1 VNAWK
6 EPATANAGFREKHKL
21 TFPVI
26 VDERGQ
32 AASLYGILGVP
43 HVVLIDPEGRIR
55 ISGSLDA
62 SAGALEKLLQEP

>member
-6 EPATANAGFREKHKL
+6 EPAAANAGFREKHKL
-21 TFPVI
+21 TFPVL
-26 VDERGQ
+26 VDERGR

-43 HVVLIDPEGRIR
+43 HVVLIDPKGQIR

-62 SAGALEKLLQEP
+62 AAGALEKLLQEP